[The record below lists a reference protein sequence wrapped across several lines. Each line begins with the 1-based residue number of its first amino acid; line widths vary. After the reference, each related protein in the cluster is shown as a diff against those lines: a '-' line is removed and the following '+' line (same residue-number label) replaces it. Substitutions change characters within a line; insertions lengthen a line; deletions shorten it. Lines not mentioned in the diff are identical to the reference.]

1 MRYSQQQQG
10 LPPWKKVW
18 HLHLTNICMVGVFM
32 LKRMYGG
39 VLLASLIPCLAVAA
53 DNASVQLILSPA
65 THSDNVNVVHD
76 SFVAVVLD
84 SPRRANFKHEKASSK
99 VMSMADWVLTSG
111 DHQHKPFLIVDKVH
125 AKVLS
130 LMLMDVCAV
139 RPEHYSG
146 WLMVTKPYQAV
157 ATAQSQQLGQRNAL
171 RQRGALSP
179 H

>member
-18 HLHLTNICMVGVFM
+18 HLHLKNICMVGVFM

-65 THSDNVNVVHD
+65 THSDNVNVVPD

-99 VMSMADWVLTSG
+99 VMSMAVW
-111 DHQHKPFLIVDKVH
+111 
-125 AKVLS
+125 
-130 LMLMDVCAV
+130 AV